1 MTDQATP
8 TPPTPENTP
17 LPGGGS
23 WRWDD
28 AVPGWVPNAAHTAL
42 PEPEAA
48 LATEPT
54 TPAPGPDAGPQE

>member
-8 TPPTPENTP
+8 IPTPDNTP

-42 PEPEAA
+42 PEAE
-48 LATEPT
+48 LAI
-54 TPAPGPDAGPQE
+54 ASAGPQE